1 MVPSNLKYLF
11 NILMTIAFVEAS
23 AQQDVKLPGVVV
35 EQNSKLKSGQVVYV
49 QGANIKAIQATP
61 QMSDA
66 RGRFTLVF
74 ADMPPGNVAQIDV
87 GRDGYEVVNSKVLQ
101 AAAITGRNAPLE
113 IVMCKAGLLYDNQVL
128 YYDIATDATRQLYEK
143 KLKILEQGGKN
154 KDALIAQLQKEMNR
168 VITSKEEAVK
178 SLKEQNQFQQ
188 SQSLALANKF
198 VTINLDDESETYQR
212 AFKAFE
218 SKDVGKAISLIDSV
232 NLESRLNTNVE
243 ELRKEEASGNYS
255 PQNIEKRKLQIK
267 QDISQCMF
275 KARLH
280 ILLYDY
286 TTARQSYL
294 LALQYDSTN
303 TENLLE
309 AGSFFLNQNE
319 TGLAKK
325 YFDQLLSFSRT
336 DYAKAIALADIGNS
350 YKNIGAYEEAEKY
363 YPLSVKILSQ
373 LYAEYPAEYRLALTD
388 VLNRLGTLYFE
399 WEFYSIAG
407 RYLDEAD
414 DIYSK
419 SYDSLSNNSIPDA
432 ENLIWFDILYNK
444 SSICYVNANYYG
456 AERLLDFQAIPVL
469 EKVIKRSPSRYADRL
484 GRALYKQGLC
494 DFYLKDYETA
504 GSLIRDGIGKI
515 RELAERRPDQYSGDL
530 ADMLTGLG
538 NLCYHLK
545 SYGSAEE
552 FYFESLKVIRP
563 LPDKNSSDQD
573 LSYFAATLSGLAN
586 LCIELKQYNQ
596 AAELCGEA
604 LKIQVRLA
612 AKNPVRYSRQ
622 LAFIYHVHGRLQFNF
637 HNYQKAEEGYDSALE
652 KYKNLEEKNP
662 EIYLTE
668 KAGVLYDLG
677 LLNFELKKYDM
688 AEQYYLEAMGITIRI
703 IKTNKD
709 ALDRGILLENLSF
722 FSKMTG
728 AFEDLYRNWQGTSKA
743 RQSYSE
749 MKNEYLPIEEKN
761 RPKASDSV
769 VMLNNLGKFFY
780 DLEIYTAAEQSFTRA
795 INQFLALSAEE
806 QTLLNGFNIASV
818 SVNLLN
824 VYQMELETTKDFS
837 YRDKAIK
844 FIGKAKEWNERDPTA
859 YDYSYNKKRLDEFDA
874 IFKNVT
880 TKDLNVTTF
889 YLDDIENK
897 LNSIGQEK
905 DTIVITT
912 SLEKIIKELESK
924 RIENSQNQRMN
935 SYLAQAYGSLA
946 WFCVFKKENTKTIN
960 FAQKGIALDSTQTW
974 IYSNLA
980 LGYLLS
986 GKWPEAKKIYG
997 KYKDV
1002 YQDEFL
1008 KDLHDLREAGIVV
1021 PQMREAEEFI
1031 LK

>member
-1 MVPSNLKYLF
+1 MVPCKLKGLLH
-11 NILMTIAFVEAS
+11 ILMTIAFVDAS

-49 QGANIKAIQATP
+49 QGASINAIQATP

-74 ADMPPGNVAQIDV
+74 ADMPPGNVTQINV

-113 IVMCKAGLLYDNQVL
+113 IVMCKSGLLYENQVL
-128 YYDIATDATRQLYEK
+128 YYDIATDATRQLYER

-168 VITSKEEAVK
+168 VITSKEEAVR
-178 SLKEQNQFQQ
+178 SLKEQNQFQL

-218 SKDVGKAISLIDSV
+218 SKDVEKAILVIDSV

-255 PQNIEKRKLQIK
+255 LQNIEKRKLQIK

-280 ILLYDY
+280 ILKYDY
-286 TTARQSYL
+286 NTARQTYL
-294 LALQYDSTN
+294 LALQYDSSN

-309 AGSFFLNQNE
+309 VGSFFLNQNDSS
-319 TGLAKK
+319 LAKK
-325 YFDQLLSFSRT
+325 YFDQLVSFSRT
-336 DYAKAIALADIGNS
+336 DYAKAMAYADIGNS
-350 YKNIGAYEEAEKY
+350 YKNIGVYEEAEKY
-363 YPLSVKILSQ
+363 YPLAVKILSQ
-373 LYAEYPAEYRLALTD
+373 LYAEYPTEYRLMLTD
-388 VLNRLGTLYFE
+388 VMNRLGTLYYE
-399 WEFYSIAG
+399 WEFYSIAE

-419 SYDSLSNNSIPDA
+419 SYDSLSNNTIPDA

-444 SSICYVNANYYG
+444 SSMYYANANYYG
-456 AERLLDFQAIPVL
+456 AERLLNFQAIPVL
-469 EKVIKRSPSRYADRL
+469 EKVIKKNPSLYADRL
-484 GRALYKQGLC
+484 GRALYKQGMC
-494 DFYLKDYETA
+494 DFYLGDYETA
-504 GSLIRDGIGKI
+504 GSLLREGIGKI

-530 ADMLTGLG
+530 ADMLAGLG
-538 NLCYHLK
+538 NLCYRLK
-545 SYGSAEE
+545 NYGSAQQ
-552 FYFESLKVIRP
+552 FYFESFKVIRP

-586 LCIELKQYNQ
+586 ICNELKQYSQ
-596 AAELCGEA
+596 GAELCGEA
-604 LKIQVRLA
+604 LDIQMRLA
-612 AKNPVRYSRQ
+612 SKNPFKYSRQ
-622 LAFIYHVHGRLQFNF
+622 LAFIYHVHGRLRFNL
-637 HNYQKAEEGYDSALE
+637 HSYQKAEEDYGIALE

-662 EIYLTE
+662 AIYLAE
-668 KAGVLYDLG
+668 KAWVLFDLG
-677 LLNFELKKYDM
+677 LLNSELKKYDT
-688 AEQYYLEAMGITIRI
+688 AERYYLDAMEITIRI

-722 FSKMTG
+722 FSKTIG
-728 AFEDLYRNWQGTSKA
+728 AVEGLYRNWEGTAKA
-743 RQSYSE
+743 RQSFEE
-749 MKNEYLPIEEKN
+749 MKSEYLPIEEKN
-761 RPKASDSV
+761 RPKTSDSV
-769 VMLNNLGKFFY
+769 VMLHNLGKFFY
-780 DLEIYTAAEQSFTRA
+780 DLEIYPASEQSFTRA
-795 INQFLALSAEE
+795 INQFIALSAEE
-806 QTLLNGFNIASV
+806 QSHLYGFSIANTSV
-818 SVNLLN
+818 DLLN
-824 VYQMELETTKDFS
+824 VYQMELESTKDFS

-844 FIGKAKEWNERDPTA
+844 FIGKAKEWNEQDPTA
-859 YDYSYNKKRLDEFDA
+859 YDYSYNKKRLEEFDA
-874 IFKNVT
+874 VFKNVT
-880 TKDLNVTTF
+880 TKDLNVTTL

-897 LNSIGQEK
+897 LNSIAQEK
-905 DTIVITT
+905 DTVVITT
-912 SLEKIIKELESK
+912 LLEKIIKELESK
-924 RIENSQNQRMN
+924 RIENPQNQRMN
-935 SYLAQAYGSLA
+935 TCLAQAYGNLA
-946 WFCVFKKENTKTIN
+946 WFCAFKKENTRTIN
-960 FAQKGIALDSTQTW
+960 FALKGIALDSSQTW

-980 LGYLLS
+980 VGYLLS

-997 KYKDV
+997 EYKDL
-1002 YQDEFL
+1002 YQDVFL

-1031 LK
+1031 LR